1 MMVIFM
7 IMTMVTMITVNDD
20 GFCVNLNLK
29 TTLEQNQINNDDNN
43 VDQAG

>member
-1 MMVIFM
+1 MRRAVFMMVILM
-7 IMTMVTMITVNDD
+7 MMITLDDD

-43 VDQAG
+43 VD